1 VKVKPFHLGAR
12 AGVDDDVGDPF
23 AAAGYASN
31 PFPEPGLDTGALYV
45 DHMPGQVRRVD
56 AWVTDVLVST
66 QLDRLTSGPVRPLA
80 IRGSIGVGK
89 THLLK
94 TLESDLSN
102 RDRVAVVRKNL
113 PEDGMDR
120 LLLATLLL
128 GSLPHGDVDVDLPKV
143 PSALPLLDRI
153 VAVARSGAAARGVH
167 EALDGLVGS
176 LVAPPLLRILRE
188 QDRTRE
194 ADLRA
199 WLSRWLLRGHTTPI
213 QRSKLGLARPLEGEG
228 QAIRAVADLMR
239 VARAAHQVQAWFVL
253 VDQLEDLWRT
263 GVIGPGR
270 RARFLTDVR
279 SLVDLGQEGAPIAVL
294 LAWNTEVTPGEDKI
308 ETEYQAL
315 WRRLGDPLD
324 LPGLQEKDL
333 WPFAQEYLKHAQRLP
348 EKGAVARRKNFRE
361 RLSQST
367 GQVGKALREDS
378 RARLGPQNFV
388 SYRVLHH
395 WREVAVRIALA
406 FREEQGTASIDV
418 DAER

>member
-1 VKVKPFHLGAR
+1 VTVKPFHLGAR
-12 AGVDDDVGDPF
+12 AVDDEELVDSF
-23 AAAGYASN
+23 AATGYAGN
-31 PFPEPGLDTGALYV
+31 PFPEPGLDTGALFV
-45 DHMPGQVRRVD
+45 EHMPAQVRRLD

-66 QLDRLTSGPVRPLA
+66 DLKRPTSGPVRPLA

-94 TLESDLSN
+94 TLERDLSR

-113 PEDGMDR
+113 PEEGMDR

-128 GSLPHGDVDVDLPKV
+128 GSLPHGDTDVDLPQT

-153 VAVARSGAAARGVH
+153 VVVARDGAVAREVRELV
-167 EALDGLVGS
+167 EGLAGS
-176 LVAPPLLRILRE
+176 LIARPLLRIIGE
-188 QDRTRE
+188 QDRAHE
-194 ADLRA
+194 AELRA

-213 QRSKLGLARPLEGEG
+213 QRSKLGLAKPLEGEG

-239 VARAAHQVQAWFVL
+239 VARAARQVQAWFVL
-253 VDQLEDLWRT
+253 VDQLEDLWRS

-279 SLVDLGQEGAPIAVL
+279 SFVDLGLEGAPIAVL
-294 LAWNTEVTPGEDKI
+294 LAWNTEVTAREDKI

-324 LPGLQEKDL
+324 LPGLEEKDV
-333 WPFAQEYLKHAQRLP
+333 WPFAEEYLKHAQRL
-348 EKGAVARRKNFRE
+348 EGELARRKHFRE
-361 RLSQST
+361 MLKQSAR
-367 GQVGKALREDS
+367 QVGIVLRDDP
-378 RARLGPQNFV
+378 RARLSPQSFA

-395 WREVAVRIALA
+395 WREAAARVADAI
-406 FREEQGTASIDV
+406 REEQATTSSAG
-418 DAER
+418 